1 MDVAQRGDDH
11 VEVVEEPLGRGR
23 RGLAAFGVVGQRSVH
38 LAKDSRV
45 LTEALQVHAAAA
57 ARAPGD
63 GEQRRQSPRM
73 LLEPLETEEFDRS
86 WRTRSAAITRFSLI
100 LVRAEIGAS
109 LGVHGAIV
117 PRSCGP
123 L

>member
-1 MDVAQRGDDH
+1 M
-11 VEVVEEPLGRGR
+11 
-23 RGLAAFGVVGQRSVH
+23 
-38 LAKDSRV
+38 

-100 LVRAEIGAS
+100 LGRAEIGAS